1 MNQIEPNKKIE
12 DKGVSGAKRPRVGK
26 HVPYVQRGKHG
37 ANVMKHAVPAKRG
50 ETRNVHD
57 LFTIGVT
64 S

>member
-1 MNQIEPNKKIE
+1 MYLTSN
-12 DKGVSGAKRPRVGK
+12 AGK
-26 HVPYVQRGKHG
+26 HE

-64 S
+64 SSIETEQSQIKV